1 VVTVLIPT
9 AGRPALLR
17 VALQSVAEQKAFAKI
32 DRIFVSE
39 NGSEPG
45 SRLVCTE
52 FPQLP
57 ITYIYRDP
65 AVKPLAHG
73 RLLMNECLQGDI
85 TCILHD
91 DDWWLPNHLGNALA
105 ALDADPA
112 ASAYGTSFIIFKD
125 NTTLLERYDLTAW
138 FGANYPATESVW
150 KLSPS
155 NVLLASFFGLVV
167 HYSSLVART
176 EALAQSAF
184 IYDLDNPFDNDR
196 MLLYALSRHGAV
208 LFNPEVSVVVR
219 HHEARDTSNFE
230 QDERNRRMA
239 QTTEWM
245 VSSGMKSW
253 SLMASAFAKRLAGC
267 PDQAQ
272 KIDLIR
278 IATLRPWCL
287 PEMARHLSREQD
299 AEFFAMYDRAR
310 EMFASTAPQDDR
322 R

>member
-1 VVTVLIPT
+1 
-9 AGRPALLR
+9 LLR
-17 VALQSVAEQKAFAKI
+17 VALQSVAQQKAVAKI

-39 NGSEPG
+39 NGADPA
-45 SRLVCTE
+45 SRSTCAE

-57 ITYIYRDP
+57 ITYVYREP
-65 AVKPLAHG
+65 AVKPLQHG
-73 RLLMNECLQGDI
+73 RLLMDECLQGDF

-91 DDWWLPNHLGNALA
+91 DDWWLPDHLGNALA
-105 ALDADPA
+105 ALDADPSA
-112 ASAYGTSFIIFKD
+112 AAYGTSFIIFKD
-125 NTTLLERYDLTAW
+125 ETQLLERYDLTAW

-155 NVLLASFFGLVV
+155 NVLLASFYGLVV

-176 EALAQSAF
+176 SALAQSAF

-196 MLLYALSRHGAV
+196 MLLYALSRHGTV

-219 HHEARDTSNFE
+219 HHNLRDTSLFA
-230 QDERNRRMA
+230 QDERNRCMA

-253 SLMASAFAKRLAGC
+253 SLMAAAFAKRLAAC

-278 IATLRPWCL
+278 VAVSRPWCL
-287 PEMARHLSREQD
+287 PEMARHLSREND

-310 EMFASTAPQDDR
+310 ETFAAIPPQDDR